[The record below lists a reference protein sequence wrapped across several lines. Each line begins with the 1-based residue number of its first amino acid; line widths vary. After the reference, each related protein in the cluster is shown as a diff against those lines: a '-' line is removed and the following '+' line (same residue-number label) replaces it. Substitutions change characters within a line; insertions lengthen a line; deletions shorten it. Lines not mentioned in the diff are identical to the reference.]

1 MDAFVLIEQAGKEIT
16 EKSSGEPLYE
26 LANKLVIA
34 ASQALSQAET
44 VYEMKDIRD
53 KLDGI
58 ETYLKRQKAEMVSCN
73 LLTAQR
79 LRTEREIGRMLD
91 ATELSKG
98 GRPGNRYPEGTGSK
112 LSDYGISKKQS
123 MNWQRLAQID
133 DEDFELWV
141 VENVETKE
149 LTRAALLRV
158 WKMLFDPSHRTD
170 DYSYA
175 TPEQALAAKIA
186 AEYTKEVRGN
196 DSISRLEALIWI
208 FRYAE
213 PWYELMGCGGTR
225 MCILRNSLDTE
236 YIKEGWIKQLAEKI
250 KPLSETDL
258 DDKMCEVCEKITNS
272 AIDIVE
278 EAFLYE

>member
-1 MDAFVLIEQAGKEIT
+1 MDALVLIEQAGKEIT

-91 ATELSKG
+91 GSEMNKG
-98 GRPGNRYPEGTGSK
+98 GRPGKTTSPRQGV
-112 LSDYGISKKQS
+112 LFDYGITYKQS
-123 MNWQRLAQID
+123 MNWQRLAQIED
-133 DEDFELWV
+133 ADFELWV

-186 AEYTKEVRGN
+186 AEYTKDVRGN
-196 DSISRLEALIWI
+196 DPISRLEALIWI

-278 EAFLYE
+278 EAFLYG

>member
-1 MDAFVLIEQAGKEIT
+1 MDALVLIEQAGKEIT

-91 ATELSKG
+91 ATIPHPG
-98 GRPGNRYPEGTGSK
+98 GKPSSGTTV
-112 LSDYGISKKQS
+112 LSDYGISRDQS
-123 MNWQRLAQID
+123 SQWQRLAQIED
-133 DEDFELWV
+133 ADFELWV

-158 WKMLFDPSHRTD
+158 WKMLFDPSNRTD
-170 DYSYA
+170 DYTYA

-278 EAFLYE
+278 EAFLYG